1 MPSDTFKIF
10 KKGSKLRV
18 DFTLI
23 DFNEKM
29 FRWVR
34 GNMSLLFDPS
44 APKGY
49 QTVLMDNEEEVIYL
63 NHYSKFPINF

>member
-29 FRWVR
+29 FWVR
-34 GNMSLLFDPS
+34 GNMSILFDPS
-44 APKGY
+44 APKGF
-49 QTVLMDNEEEVIYL
+49 QTVVMDNEKEVI
-63 NHYSKFPINF
+63 